1 MTVGVGEKLN
11 RNKQGC
17 ARGSVTKTPDSHRKK
32 NNVNYQQNKE
42 NHLTSIKSWWKYSV
56 HNDAFQRFGEKNS
69 KFNCSLEVIIND
81 QGY

>member
-1 MTVGVGEKLN
+1 MTVGEKLN

-17 ARGSVTKTPDSHRKK
+17 ARVSVTKTPDSHRKK

-56 HNDAFQRFGEKNS
+56 HNDAFQGFGEKKS
-69 KFNCSLEVIIND
+69 EFISFGWTIIN
-81 QGY
+81 Q